1 MRYYPVHLDLQ
12 DRHVLVVGGGTIA
25 EGKAR
30 QLVEAGARVRLVSPE
45 LTEGL
50 KQLVA
55 AGRIDDRAGEFR
67 AADLDGI
74 CLVIS
79 ATDDRAVNQ
88 DVSREARARGVWC
101 NVVDQPELCDFITP
115 ALILRGELQIGVST
129 GGGSPVLA
137 QRVKRE
143 IGELIGAEYE
153 ELLALAAEMR
163 GEAKKL
169 IPDFATRRD
178 VLRAFVESEAL
189 GLLRAGRR
197 EEARQIA
204 DGFLQEW
211 REKNVA
217 TECERDRA
225 AGA

>member
-12 DRHVLVVGGGTIA
+12 DRPVLVVGGGPIA

-30 QLVEAGARVRLVSPE
+30 QLVDAGARVRVVSPE
-45 LTEGL
+45 LTEEL
-50 KQLVA
+50 QLLVD
-55 AGRIDDRAGEFR
+55 AGRIDRRAGEFR
-67 AADLDGI
+67 AADLDGV

-79 ATDDRAVNQ
+79 ATDERKVNEE
-88 DVSREARARGVWC
+88 VSVESRARGIWC
-101 NVVDQPELCDFITP
+101 NVVDQPALCDFITP
-115 ALILRGELQIGVST
+115 ALILRGELQIGIST

-169 IPDFATRRD
+169 IPDFARRRD

-204 DGFLQEW
+204 HGLLQEW
-211 REKNVA
+211 REMHVA

>member
-12 DRHVLVVGGGTIA
+12 DRHVLVVGGGAIA

-30 QLVEAGARVRLVSPE
+30 QLVDAGARVRLVSPE

-50 KQLVA
+50 RHLFDKS
-55 AGRIDDRAGEFR
+55 RIDYRAGEFE
-67 AADLDGI
+67 AADLNDV

-79 ATDDRAVNQ
+79 ATDVREVNELVYR
-88 DVSREARARGVWC
+88 DARARGIWC
-101 NVVDQPELCDFITP
+101 NVVDQPALCDFITP

-169 IPDFATRRD
+169 IPEFATRRD

-189 GLLRAGRR
+189 DLLRAGQR

-204 DGFLQEW
+204 DDLLQEW

>member
-1 MRYYPVHLDLQ
+1 MRYYPIHLDLR
-12 DRHVLVVGGGTIA
+12 DRGVLVVGGGTIA

-50 KQLVA
+50 KQLVDT
-55 AGRIDDRAGEFR
+55 GRIDYRAGEFQ
-67 AADLDGI
+67 AADLNDI
-74 CLVIS
+74 RLVIS
-79 ATDDRAVNQ
+79 ATDVREVNDQ
-88 DVSREARARGVWC
+88 VYRDARARGVWC
-101 NVVDQPELCDFITP
+101 NVVDQPEICDFITP

-189 GLLRAGRR
+189 ELLRSGRR
-197 EEARQIA
+197 EEARLIA
-204 DGFLQEW
+204 AGLLQEW

>member
-12 DRHVLVVGGGTIA
+12 DRPVLIVGGGTIA

-30 QLVEAGARVRLVSPE
+30 QLVDAGARTLLVSPE

-50 KQLVA
+50 RELVDE
-55 AGRIDDRAGEFR
+55 GRIDHRAGEFR
-67 AADLDGI
+67 AEDLNGV
-74 CLVIS
+74 CLVMS
-79 ATDDRAVNQ
+79 ATDDCAVNEE
-88 DVSREARARGVWC
+88 VSREARARGVWC
-101 NVVDQPELCDFITP
+101 NVVDQPALCDFITP

-143 IGELIGAEYE
+143 IGDLIGAEYE

-197 EEARQIA
+197 EEARHIA
-204 DGFLQEW
+204 DGLLQEW

>member
-30 QLVEAGARVRLVSPE
+30 QLVEAGARVRIVSPE

-50 KQLVA
+50 KQLVEA
-55 AGRIDDRAGEFR
+55 DRIDDRAGEFR
-67 AADLDGI
+67 AEDLNGV

-79 ATDDRAVNQ
+79 ATDDRAVNEE
-88 DVSREARARGVWC
+88 VSREARTRGIWC
-101 NVVDQPELCDFITP
+101 NVVDQPALCDF
-115 ALILRGELQIGVST
+115 IGVST

-169 IPDFATRRD
+169 IPDFAMRRD

-189 GLLRAGRR
+189 ELLRAGRR
-197 EEARQIA
+197 EEARLIA
-204 DGFLQEW
+204 EGLLQEW
-211 REKNVA
+211 RKKNVA